1 MSAWRRWAWI
11 PVLLL
16 LLPTPALAGSPEAG
30 YQRAAAGFH
39 RLKGD
44 ATAKPAAWRAL
55 AETFL
60 KIHAGDPSH
69 TRGADGLFSAALA
82 SRAAFRAGGGALDLS
97 RAVAGF
103 RKFVRAYPTHR
114 LADDSLVHL
123 GDLLAGEFSDPQGAH
138 LAYGRVLAE
147 FPNGD
152 QAPLAAQRIT
162 ELGLPPQ
169 ARVAIAPE
177 HWERKPAKETGG
189 SQEAAQALAISAKP
203 GKGRTTATLK
213 RLQYWSTSRLTRVT
227 LTTDVRVNY
236 DHNELP
242 GQGRRPPRVYF
253 DLHRTQP
260 GAGLMAVQ
268 GVGDGV
274 LEKIRVSGN
283 GGDKTRVV
291 FDLKRIEKYSVKD
304 FPLLHEKKIVIDF
317 FPRKEEPVQAGLS
330 LGSGQAFPE
339 SSGRL
344 IPLPAAPPSLKSAL
358 GLKVGTVVIDAGHG
372 GRDPGAVAFGLEE
385 KDVALRIAHELVRVF
400 ARRRPDIRVF
410 LTREDDVFIPLD
422 RRPLLAKQK
431 GADLFLSIHLNANK
445 NERFSGIESYFLN
458 LTSDASA
465 LQVAA
470 RENATTEKNVGELTA
485 ILRDLLRDTN
495 ILESSKLARTLHAAL
510 VHGVRSRFPVR
521 DLGVKQAP
529 FMVLIG
535 AEMPSV
541 LVEAGFLTNRRENRR
556 LRDSD
561 YLELLAESIFE
572 GLRIYIREQKVAQ
585 DVAAPRSRANS
596 QDS

>member
-11 PVLLL
+11 PALLL
-16 LLPTPALAGSPEAG
+16 LLPAPSLAKSPEAG

-39 RLKGD
+39 RLKG
-44 ATAKPAAWRAL
+44 AAKAKPAAWRAL
-55 AETFL
+55 AEIFL
-60 KIHAGDPSH
+60 KIHADHPAH

-82 SRAAFRAGGGALDLS
+82 SRAAYRAGGGALDLS

-114 LADDSLVHL
+114 LADDSLVHF
-123 GDLLAGEFSDPQGAH
+123 GDLLAAEFSDPQGAY

-152 QAPLAAQRIT
+152 QASLAAQRIT

-177 HWERKPAKETGG
+177 PWGRQGAMENGNSRD
-189 SQEAAQALAISAKP
+189 AAQAQAISAKAEN
-203 GKGRTTATLK
+203 GRTMATLK

-227 LTTDVRVNY
+227 LTTDVRVDYN
-236 DHNELP
+236 HHELP
-242 GQGRRPPRVYF
+242 GQGGRPPRVYF
-253 DLHRTQP
+253 DLHHTQP
-260 GAGLMAVQ
+260 GADLKAVQ

-274 LEKIRVSGN
+274 LDKIRVSRN
-283 GGDKTRVV
+283 GGNKTRVV
-291 FDLKRIEKYSVKD
+291 FDLKGMEKYSVKE

-317 FPRKEEPVQAGLS
+317 FPRKKEPEQAGLRLAS
-330 LGSGQAFPE
+330 GRAFPEGSGQ
-339 SSGRL
+339 L
-344 IPLPAAPPSLKSAL
+344 IPLPAGPPSLKSAL
-358 GLKVGTVVIDAGHG
+358 GLKVRTVVIDAGHG
-372 GRDPGAVAFGLEE
+372 GRDPGAVAFGLKE
-385 KDVALRIAHELVRVF
+385 KDVALRIAHELARVF

-422 RRPLLAKQK
+422 RRPVLAKQK
-431 GADLFLSIHLNANK
+431 NADLFLSIHLNANK
-445 NERFSGIESYFLN
+445 IERFSGIESYFLN

-465 LQVAA
+465 LQLAA
-470 RENATTEKNVGELTA
+470 RENATTEKNVGDLTA

-495 ILESSKLARTLHAAL
+495 ILESSKLARTLQAAL
-510 VHGVRSRFPVR
+510 IHGVRSRFPVR

-561 YLELLAESIFE
+561 YLELLAESIFD
-572 GLRIYIREQKVAQ
+572 GLRIYIREQNVAQ
-585 DVAAPRSRANS
+585 KVTTPRPRAIS